1 MKRFPNCEKIN
12 SHPIITC
19 EEKRS
24 KMTFKNPNRREVCLL
39 EVDGCGIKEG
49 LRCDYALTAEENKEE
64 FYIELKGCDVSH
76 AFKQLEASIQKLS
89 EDPQKQP
96 KFCFIISTRAPS
108 EGPQTQMM
116 KKRLK
121 KSYKAELI
129 IKNREYT
136 HVLN

>member
-12 SHPIITC
+12 SHPIITR

-24 KMTFKNPNRREVCLL
+24 KIIFKNPNRREVCVLK
-39 EVDGCGIKEG
+39 VDNCAIKEG

-108 EGPQTQMM
+108 EGPQTQIM

-129 IKNREYT
+129 IKTCEYT
-136 HVLN
+136 YVLN